1 MLITVLL
8 QKPQSLPPEEILEQA
23 IPFKSYVNKIV
34 SNNASGSNPVAQN
47 YCEAPSVLESQIPFW
62 IKQNYGT
69 DSTDNYLIPFL
80 KSYYNWLY
88 CGFKK
93 EEVQLTPYDIE
104 ELLDIDRVPDAFLE
118 EYIKSYAPFIS
129 LPSISSS
136 DRQYVR
142 SFLRSIKSDF
152 LIAKGTEPAY
162 RYLLKTLYNVSN
174 VNIDYPKKYLMRLNG
189 GKYIDFSWD
198 IVPNSIIDLPENFD
212 PNNPIDE
219 NNILAGNAGYNTD
232 NRSNLFGAALNE
244 AVLPDNNFW
253 QEFSYIL
260 TSDADDNAE
269 TPTYKNT
276 VLAGTHPAGMLG
288 FFEKYVRLD
297 DVDTGGDNN
306 DTNIPVDYE
315 EFPVIKRYLLMSPEI
330 PAFGVQGGGQ
340 NLYAQYVRDNMCT
353 DQKNYECY
361 CCYNNCDPLEE
372 TNDYFPEHVWPNWD
386 IGVKNNIINKTLGDM
401 TIENFIALSKPG
413 GGRSPNADLITCAL
427 AGCSGCTYSENPS
440 ISSFRSFYSD
450 DASKVALFDA
460 NQQIIIVYDVSYTPT
475 LSVTALNT
483 IDASVADV
491 DFDFDGS
498 TERCLISNDGNYL
511 VLSSPSNSSVFF
523 FDVFESE
530 LLQTISEDYDDFGSK
545 IAVDKDFLGMAIS
558 TRSLTRAPSSND
570 TRVTSFGVSSP
581 IMYYKR
587 NFGSNAA
594 QRFKKI
600 HTQNA
605 VTNSRHNGL
614 ASLQGISLK
623 INTIDF
629 YNDPPLGS
637 LFNSCGINRCD
648 DIACK
653 GYNFALSNIALEAD
667 QINYKAHFPNTSNSK
682 YNVVKDAGFTF
693 SSNYTNNMMY
703 KVLGATGTIT
713 LVGGITMPLT
723 TLTDNFVAQTTLS
736 NYYMEGTIGLKN
748 FSITRKVNNQ
758 YTHDGSYRD
767 SGNLSVSIAPE
778 LNSNY
783 GVTDLNIANPSY
795 NYNFMSK
802 MYTRYVLP
810 FFGDEL
816 IRPKPNSPN
825 KGIWDYERY
834 QLVREEAVSS
844 KVCIN
849 STDTYNISKFITN
862 GIPSISTGVTLSTQ
876 NLNIPNIRIYR
887 FPSTNIQGTD
897 SYFYNDFNYTGSTF
911 AQEPNS
917 MPYGWLK
924 VMYKS
929 SDQTNLENAFIR
941 NDASPV
947 KPRETPV
954 LANPTSCPSSEF
966 AYTISSSILSQDIE
980 KCYVSDDR
988 LFVVFTDTTMIF
1000 SIDTTKTYKPLL
1012 FEASLESLS
1021 EYSFAYNANGEY
1033 FTLETNI
1040 YKYNR
1045 TTHVLDLV
1053 GTIG

>member
-8 QKPQSLPPEEILEQA
+8 KKPQSLPPEEILEQA

-34 SNNASGSNPVAQN
+34 SNNASSGSNPVGQN

-129 LPSISSS
+129 LPSISPS

-232 NRSNLFGAALNE
+232 NRPNLFGAALNE

-330 PAFGVQGGGQ
+330 PAFGIQGGGQ

-361 CCYNNCDPLEE
+361 CCYNNCDPLLEEE
-372 TNDYFPEHVWPNWD
+372 TINYFPEHVWPNWD
-386 IGVKNNIINKTLGDM
+386 IGVRNNIINKTLGDM

-427 AGCSGCTYSENPS
+427 AGCSGCTYAENPTTP
-440 ISSFRSFYSD
+440 SFRSFFSD

-460 NQQIIIVYDVSYTPT
+460 NQQILAVYDISYTPSLT
-475 LSVTALNT
+475 VTPVNT
-483 IDASVADV
+483 IDASAADV
-491 DFDFDGS
+491 DFDGS

-545 IAVDKDFLGMAIS
+545 IAIDKDFLGMAIS

-614 ASLQGISLK
+614 ATVSGVSAR
-623 INTIDF
+623 INLDNN
-629 YNDPPLGS
+629 YNDPPTGS
-637 LFNSCGINRCD
+637 LLNSCGINRCD

-693 SSNYTNNMMY
+693 SSNYTDSMFY
-703 KVLGATGTIT
+703 KMLGATGTVT
-713 LVGGITMPLT
+713 LVPTGTTPLVT
-723 TLTDNFVAQTTLS
+723 FTDDFLAQTNLS
-736 NYYMEGTIGLKN
+736 NYFMQGTVGLKN
-748 FSITRKVNNQ
+748 FSITRKIDNK
-758 YTHDGSYRD
+758 YIYDSSYRD
-767 SGNLSVSIAPE
+767 SGSLSILSPPE
-778 LNSNY
+778 FFTE
-783 GVTDLNIANPSY
+783 GVIPITNPNY

-802 MYTRYVLP
+802 MYIRYYKP
-810 FFGDEL
+810 FSSPREQP
-816 IRPKPNSPN
+816 RPQNNGVN
-825 KGIWDYERY
+825 KGKWDVYERLE
-834 QLVREEAVSS
+834 LVREEAINS

-862 GIPSISTGVTLSTQ
+862 SIPSGLTTSTQ
-876 NLNIPNIRIYR
+876 NLNIANIRIYR

-897 SYFYNDFNYTGSTF
+897 SYFYNDWSYSGSTY

-924 VMYKS
+924 VMYNS
-929 SDQTNLENAFIR
+929 SDQTNLEASFVRSNSSFILT
-941 NDASPV
+941 P
-947 KPRETPV
+947 PETPV

-1000 SIDTTKTYKPLL
+1000 SIDKTKTYKPLL